1 MDSNKK
7 VSLEFLQRMYDND
20 YTSVEFK
27 DGRYFVIDNNSQQ
40 VLKVLNIED

>member
-27 DGRYFVIDNNSQQ
+27 DGRYIIIDNNSQQ
-40 VLKVLNIED
+40 VLKVLNVDD